1 MSNRGKRFD
10 LRSQKCQEKEKH
22 RAQLKIKVLALNS
35 FTVPLERQI
44 SHQNIRH
51 REELLRYL
59 FTRSITFK
67 TL

>member
-10 LRSQKCQEKEKH
+10 LRSQRCQEKEKH

-44 SHQNIRH
+44 SHQNVRQRRIA
-51 REELLRYL
+51 EVFIYMKYYL
-59 FTRSITFK
+59 
-67 TL
+67 